1 MQKNSVSQ
9 TFNNKIFIITGEL
22 SGEMH
27 AANLVKSF
35 KNHFHFQFSAVGSK
49 ILAEAGADIVCD
61 YHNISLTGVSE
72 LFSKIF
78 HIYTALNTVKKYIR
92 KTRPAL
98 VILVDFPGFNLGI
111 ARFVKKLGIPV
122 IYFIAPQ
129 IWAWKK
135 GRIETIKRYVD
146 RVICILPFE
155 KKLYDSYGIDAVY
168 VGHPFVTTVKP
179 MLSRKEF
186 LREIQ
191 KDGKN
196 PIITIMPG
204 SRENEIKKHMP
215 VLLKT
220 GAIMKKS
227 IPGMVVVLPLA
238 ENIEMAILEP
248 FRDSFDNTTIVKKL
262 AYDALAYC
270 DTAIVASGS
279 VTLEAAILK
288 APTIVIY
295 RISSFSYLIA
305 KMLVK
310 IDFISLPNIIA
321 GKEVFPEFIQDI
333 DPEKIAEKALY
344 MVHNGK
350 EEILKDMD
358 EIIEKLGH
366 YNSYE
371 SARDVVIRFLEKRY
385 GALS

>member
-1 MQKNSVSQ
+1 MSQ

-27 AANLVKSF
+27 AAHLVESF
-35 KNHFHFQFSAVGSK
+35 KDRFHFKFSAVGSRR
-49 ILAEAGADIVCD
+49 LAEAGAEVIYD
-61 YHNISLTGVSE
+61 YRNISLTGISE
-72 LFSKIF
+72 LLSKIT
-78 HIYTALNTVKKYIR
+78 HIYRAWRIVRKHIR
-92 KTRPAL
+92 TTRPAL
-98 VILVDFPGFNLGI
+98 VILVDFPGFNLSM
-111 ARFVKKLGIPV
+111 ARFAKKLGIPV
-122 IYFIAPQ
+122 LYFIAPQ

-135 GRIETIKRYVD
+135 KRIRTMKRYVD

-155 KKLYDSYGIDAVY
+155 KALYDQHGIDAVY
-168 VGHPFVTTVKP
+168 VGHPFVNTVKP
-179 MLSRKEF
+179 SLSREKF
-186 LREIQ
+186 LEQIHSN
-191 KDGKN
+191 GSN

-204 SRENEIKKHMP
+204 SRENEITKHMP
-215 VLLKT
+215 LLLKIV
-220 GAIMKKS
+220 AIMKKT
-227 IPGMVVVLPLA
+227 IPEMVVILPLA
-238 ENIEMAILEP
+238 DNLEMDTLEP
-248 FRDSFDNTTIVKKL
+248 FKDSLGDTVIIKKH

-295 RISSFSYLIA
+295 QISSLSYLIA

-321 GKEVFPEFIQDI
+321 GKAVFPEFIQDI

-350 EEILKDMD
+350 EELKEDING
-358 EIIEKLGH
+358 IIEKLGH

-371 SARDVVIRFLEKRY
+371 SARDAVIGFLEKRY
-385 GALS
+385 GTLS